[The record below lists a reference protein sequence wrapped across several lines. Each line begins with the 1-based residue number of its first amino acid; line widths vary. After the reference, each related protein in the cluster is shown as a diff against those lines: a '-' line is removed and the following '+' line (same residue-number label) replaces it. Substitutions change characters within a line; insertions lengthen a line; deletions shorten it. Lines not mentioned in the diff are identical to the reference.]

1 MEPTGTCRRLKLSVL
16 EKGCILFI
24 KFATQDADE
33 IEQSWLLL
41 ADIYIQSG
49 KYDMSIELLKKCI
62 QFNQVRSM
70 HSMQQSPSILTFSLH
85 GAHNFFLPIVLQQSL
100 GVQGFHQ

>member
-1 MEPTGTCRRLKLSVL
+1 M
-16 EKGCILFI
+16 FI
-24 KFATQDADE
+24 KFAAQDADE

-70 HSMQQSPSILTFSLH
+70 HSTQQSPSILTFSSM
-85 GAHNFFLPIVLQQSL
+85 AHTISFSL
-100 GVQGFHQ
+100 

>member
-1 MEPTGTCRRLKLSVL
+1 MHTLM
-16 EKGCILFI
+16 FI
-24 KFATQDADE
+24 NFAAQDADE

-85 GAHNFFLPIVLQQSL
+85 GIHNFFLPIVLQQSL